1 MSFDEMFPTTRR
13 SYTYL
18 LKDYVYPT
26 FGKLAVPAPT
36 IQPMASASA
45 SPWLSPRVFPN
56 PWSARSTSTYLDPN
70 DIDPAAWTTDPDTL
84 VVQDAG
90 EDLYLLRVAT
100 NRWIPAD
107 HGLTDGPGT

>member
-45 SPWLSPRVFPN
+45 SP
-56 PWSARSTSTYLDPN
+56 
-70 DIDPAAWTTDPDTL
+70 
-84 VVQDAG
+84 
-90 EDLYLLRVAT
+90 
-100 NRWIPAD
+100 
-107 HGLTDGPGT
+107 